1 MPKET
6 SPIVIVDGNVLNPH
20 LSFILC
26 VQMFYYVLCTN
37 KCIQISTI
45 RSPPKKKRKLTDL
58 TQLNI
63 KENQMT
69 LYPSASVLIWSL
81 YDVM

>member
-45 RSPPKKKRKLTDL
+45 HSPPQKKKKIDRFNTIEHQGKSDDIISFSICFDL
-58 TQLNI
+58 VI
-63 KENQMT
+63 
-69 LYPSASVLIWSL
+69 I
-81 YDVM
+81 

>member
-45 RSPPKKKRKLTDL
+45 HPPPQKKK
-58 TQLNI
+58 
-63 KENQMT
+63 EN
-69 LYPSASVLIWSL
+69 
-81 YDVM
+81 